1 MLRTISRG
9 LIMWSSIVPSLEW
22 ILSNVPNSIVDLCL
36 KRPSDAHPV
45 NTDYETINQAYC
57 NITSGAALVLGM
69 RFAGSC
75 NKGAFEAVYAHLL
88 KLLAISKRSVAELA
102 GQATIEQTICV
113 HVLALAV
120 VMAGSGD
127 LEVIRVIRDGNLKFL
142 RLFTFENCAANEKL
156 MPTQNQL
163 TKALIKI
170 Q

>member
-22 ILSNVPNSIVDLCL
+22 ILSNVPDSIVDLCL
-36 KRPSDAHPV
+36 KRPSDAHPA

-75 NKGAFEAVYAHLL
+75 NKGAFEAIYAHLL

-102 GQATIEQTICV
+102 GQGRQFQC
-113 HVLALAV
+113 
-120 VMAGSGD
+120 
-127 LEVIRVIRDGNLKFL
+127 
-142 RLFTFENCAANEKL
+142 
-156 MPTQNQL
+156 
-163 TKALIKI
+163 
-170 Q
+170 